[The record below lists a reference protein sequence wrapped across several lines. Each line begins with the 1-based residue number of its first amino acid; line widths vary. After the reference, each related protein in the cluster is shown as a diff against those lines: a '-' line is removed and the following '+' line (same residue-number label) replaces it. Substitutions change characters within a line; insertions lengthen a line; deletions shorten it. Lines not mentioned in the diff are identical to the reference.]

1 MTAMPT
7 MVPERWAQRPSPA
20 PVVQCLLALAEART
34 LASRAE
40 AARVH
45 NRELREQVRRQRLA
59 ARDRCDQLRVGVQD
73 ARRDRAAGAF
83 AGPGPG
89 SSAAAG
95 PAPAGP
101 AKRLLHL
108 HVEYA
113 QRRDPALRAEL
124 AGAYDSFALS
134 VARQFHSRREA
145 PEDLAQVA
153 RIGLLYALDRF
164 EPARKVP
171 FIPFARATIVGELKR
186 HVRDRTWSM
195 RVPRS
200 LQERYL
206 AVVRAL
212 EELTHELGRSPRI
225 SELAARAGL
234 TDEQVLEAIE
244 LSDAQH
250 PLSLDAPFG
259 DGEGPWLDPASED
272 DGLGAVEGRAL
283 LDVLMARLSER
294 ERRILHLRFVE
305 ELTQAEIGARMG
317 ISQMHV
323 SRLLRRAIDRAS
335 VIATRDPEMMSAA

>member
-1 MTAMPT
+1 VTTMPT
-7 MVPERWAQRPSPA
+7 RIPERWAQEPSPA
-20 PVVQCLLALAEART
+20 PVVQCLLTLAEART
-34 LASRAE
+34 LASRAQ

-45 NRELREQVRRQRLA
+45 NRELRDEVRRQRLA
-59 ARDRCDQLRVGVQD
+59 ARDRCDQLRLGVQD
-73 ARRDRAAGAF
+73 ARRNRA
-83 AGPGPG
+83 AGPGPR
-89 SSAAAG
+89 SSAAG
-95 PAPAGP
+95 RPAPVGP
-101 AKRLLHL
+101 AKHLLHL

-113 QRRDPALRAEL
+113 QHRDPALRTEL
-124 AGAYDSFALS
+124 ARAYDSFALS
-134 VARQFHSRREA
+134 VARQFRSRRET

-171 FIPFARATIVGELKR
+171 FAPFARATIVGELKR

-225 SELAARAGL
+225 PELAARAGL

-244 LSDAQH
+244 LGDAQR
-250 PLSLDAPFG
+250 PLSFDAPFG
-259 DGEGPWLDPASED
+259 DGDGPALDPASED
-272 DGLGAVEGRAL
+272 SEFGAVEGRAL

-305 ELTQAEIGARMG
+305 ELTQAEIARQLG
-317 ISQMHV
+317 LSQMSI
-323 SRLLRRAIDRAS
+323 SRLLTRILAS
-335 VIATRDPEMMSAA
+335 LRTRYRCAG